1 MATVL
6 DLLQSAAWRALI
18 EARVDEPHVRALSAF
33 LSAQE
38 RAGHTLYPAKAH
50 WFRALETVAPERVR
64 VVILGQDPYHGA
76 NQAQGLSFSVPDGQ
90 KLPPSLVNIFKEQ
103 ATDLGISNASGDLSG
118 WSEQGVLLLNAV
130 LTVTAGQANSH
141 AKQGWEVLTD
151 AIIAA
156 LSAAPDPVVFMLWGG
171 YAQKKRLLIDTS
183 KHLVLSAAHPS
194 PLSAYRGWFGSR
206 HFSQANHFLQQQGYA
221 AIDWRTAPEAQ
232 QSLW

>member
-1 MATVL
+1 VAECQVN
-6 DLLQSAAWRALI
+6 
-18 EARVDEPHVRALSAF
+18 ALSAF

-38 RAGHTLYPAKAH
+38 QAGHTLYPAKID
-50 WFRALETVAPERVR
+50 WFRALDSVAPDRVR

-76 NQAQGLSFSVPDGQ
+76 NQAQGLSFSVPAGQ
-90 KLPPSLVNIFKEQ
+90 KLPPSLRNIFKEQ
-103 ATDLGISNASGDLSG
+103 ASDLGISNASGDLSG

-130 LTVTAGQANSH
+130 LTVTAGQAGSH
-141 AKQGWEVLTD
+141 AKQGWEALTD

-156 LSAAPDPVVFMLWGG
+156 LSAAPEPMVFMLWGG
-171 YAQKKRLLIDTS
+171 YAEKKRLLIDAS

-206 HFSQANHFLQQQGYA
+206 HFSQANLYLQQQGYA
-221 AIDWRTAPEAQ
+221 PIDWQTAPAAQ

>member
-1 MATVL
+1 MAAVL
-6 DLLQSAAWRALI
+6 DLLESVAWRRLI
-18 EARVDEPHVRALSAF
+18 EAGMAERQLRDLSAF
-33 LSAQE
+33 LSAQK
-38 RAGHTLYPAKAH
+38 RAGQTLYPAKAH
-50 WFRALETVAPERVR
+50 WFRALDSVAPDQVR

-76 NQAQGLSFSVPDGQ
+76 NQAQGLSFSVPPGH
-90 KLPPSLVNIFKEQ
+90 KLPPSLANIFKEL
-103 ATDLGISNASGDLSG
+103 ATDLGIDNASGDLSG

-130 LTVTAGQANSH
+130 LTVTAGQAGSH

-151 AIIAA
+151 AVIAA
-156 LSAAPDPVVFMLWGG
+156 LSAAPAPVVFMLWGA

-206 HFSQANHFLQQQGYA
+206 HFSQANCFLQQQGHA